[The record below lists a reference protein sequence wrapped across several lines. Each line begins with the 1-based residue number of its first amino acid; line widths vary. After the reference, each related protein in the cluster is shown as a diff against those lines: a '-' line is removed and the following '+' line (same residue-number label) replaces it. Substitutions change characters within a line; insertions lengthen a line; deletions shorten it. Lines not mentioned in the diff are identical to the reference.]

1 MSEMDEITH
10 ETGRFTGAM
19 AQALTQLAHASG
31 WLERRRIKKDISR
44 MVREQTRHAEQARAL
59 EVQTTALAIETY
71 RQHAALVS
79 DRSRNPGTH
88 PDRRAHDRQAL
99 TRHHD
104 QLKKQVLQA
113 DLLTPVEQ
121 GIALDGMTAAT
132 TFPEFKLGNLFAK
145 ARKVKGM
152 DALRYRAQVARAH
165 AETGVERPP
174 IYRTLPT
181 TPEPSQPGAE
191 QRLAQVEKQLAA
203 LTADRDQ
210 QARQVQVLQRGLDA
224 VTTDRDTHKQRL
236 ESAEAEVATLK
247 NANTRQAAELK
258 SLRDTVITVGV
269 ERDKFKTERDQAV
282 GKLKATT
289 PEHDRYGSRERVAA
303 ENNGVPP
310 DQQRTGQP
318 QRPNGI
324 ERSR

>member
-1 MSEMDEITH
+1 MSEMDEITQ
-10 ETGRFTGAM
+10 EAGRFTGAM
-19 AQALTQLAHASG
+19 AQALTQLAHATN

-44 MVREQTRHAEQARAL
+44 LVREQTRQAEAARAL
-59 EVQTTALAIETY
+59 EVQATAEALETY
-71 RQHAALVS
+71 RQHSSRVS
-79 DRSRNPGTH
+79 TSANNPGSH
-88 PDRRAHDRQAL
+88 PDRRAHDRKAL
-99 TRHHD
+99 ARHHD
-104 QLKKQVLQA
+104 QLKKQVLQS
-113 DLLTPVEQ
+113 DLLTPIEQ
-121 GIALDGMTAAT
+121 GIALDGMDAAT
-132 TFPEFKLGNLFAK
+132 TFPEFKLGKLFSK
-145 ARKVKGM
+145 ARKVKGV

-165 AETGVERPP
+165 AETGIERPP
-174 IYRTLPT
+174 AYRTPPT
-181 TPEPSQPGAE
+181 SPDRSQPGAE
-191 QRLAQVEKQLAA
+191 QRLAEVEKQLAV

-224 VTTDRDTHKQRL
+224 VTSDRDNHKRRV
-236 ESAEAEVATLK
+236 EAAEAEVATLK

-282 GKLKATT
+282 GKLKAAT

-310 DQQRTGQP
+310 DQQRTQP

>member
-1 MSEMDEITH
+1 
-10 ETGRFTGAM
+10 
-19 AQALTQLAHASG
+19 
-31 WLERRRIKKDISR
+31 
-44 MVREQTRHAEQARAL
+44 MVREQTRAAEQARAL
-59 EVQTTALAIETY
+59 EVQNTALAIETY
-71 RQHAALVS
+71 RQHSALVS
-79 DRSRNPGTH
+79 ERSRDPGTH
-88 PDRRAHDRQAL
+88 PDRRAHDREAL

-104 QLKKQVLQA
+104 QLKKHVLQA

-132 TFPEFKLGNLFAK
+132 TFPEFKLGKLFGK

-152 DALRYRAQVARAH
+152 DALRYRAQVARAY
-165 AETGVERPP
+165 AETGIERPSA
-174 IYRTLPT
+174 YRTP
-181 TPEPSQPGAE
+181 PSAQPQPDAE
-191 QRLAQVEKQLAA
+191 QRLAEVEKQLKV

-224 VTTDRDTHKQRL
+224 VTTDRDTHKRRV
-236 ESAEAEVATLK
+236 EAAEAEVATLK
-247 NANTRQAAELK
+247 NTNTRQAAELK

-269 ERDKFKTERDQAV
+269 ERDKYKTERDQAV
-282 GKLKATT
+282 GKLKQNT
-289 PEHDRYGSRERVAA
+289 PEHARYGSRERVAA

-310 DQQRTGQP
+310 DPQRTQP

>member
-1 MSEMDEITH
+1 
-10 ETGRFTGAM
+10 
-19 AQALTQLAHASG
+19 
-31 WLERRRIKKDISR
+31 
-44 MVREQTRHAEQARAL
+44 MVREQTRQAEQARAL
-59 EVQTTALAIETY
+59 EVQTTAMAIETY
-71 RQHAALVS
+71 RQHSALVS
-79 DRSRNPGTH
+79 DRSRDPGTH
-88 PDRRAHDRQAL
+88 PDRRAHDREAL

-104 QLKKQVLQA
+104 QLKKQVLQS

-132 TFPEFKLGNLFAK
+132 TFPEYKLGKLFAK

-165 AETGVERPP
+165 AETGIERRPAYQAPP
-174 IYRTLPT
+174 
-181 TPEPSQPGAE
+181 QPNAE
-191 QRLAQVEKQLAA
+191 QRLAEIEKKLAA

-210 QARQVQVLQRGLDA
+210 QTRQVQVLQRGLDA
-224 VTTDRDTHKQRL
+224 VTTDRDNHKQRL
-236 ESAEAEVATLK
+236 DAAEAEVTTLK
-247 NANTRQAAELK
+247 NTNNRQAAELK
-258 SLRDTVITVGV
+258 SLRENVITIGV

-282 GKLKATT
+282 GKLKAAT

-310 DQQRTGQP
+310 DHQRAAQP